1 MSICTFCTGEFGSSQ
16 AVKAHLRKCRNYLK
30 SKDDAARTTSL
41 ITPAQV
47 SARATAQG
55 ASVPT
60 PLTTPSDLV
69 AHLVAQMTA
78 QFAGPDEATR
88 LKQKRQALL
97 TGLCTTLVDW
107 YHPLEGVVTP
117 EMAVGAKIA
126 LLDELGTV
134 AIEVMPQAELT
145 LRGIAIRNRICAPYL
160 RRQQEVVARQRE
172 RQQQDTLRR
181 QQESGLRA
189 RYATRKSALLELGI
203 TRALQSASSRGFPHR
218 AFVVVEWEVRARL
231 EAWLVGDETE
241 SQVDET
247 IAAAIDRPL
256 LEWEA
261 RIEQFQSAERQR
273 VLDKCLTV
281 ALPIVEA
288 AMPRVKDIVVK
299 YICETLGMPT
309 PPTSPARETSAS
321 STNEAA
327 PESPEA
333 PTPRPVRR
341 RRVDPTSP
349 PTDRGEVSAT
359 EAAPPASSEKWT
371 ATS

>member
-1 MSICTFCTGEFGSSQ
+1 
-16 AVKAHLRKCRNYLK
+16 
-30 SKDDAARTTSL
+30 
-41 ITPAQV
+41 
-47 SARATAQG
+47 
-55 ASVPT
+55 
-60 PLTTPSDLV
+60 
-69 AHLVAQMTA
+69 
-78 QFAGPDEATR
+78 
-88 LKQKRQALL
+88 
-97 TGLCTTLVDW
+97 
-107 YHPLEGVVTP
+107 
-117 EMAVGAKIA
+117 
-126 LLDELGTV
+126 
-134 AIEVMPQAELT
+134 
-145 LRGIAIRNRICAPYL
+145 
-160 RRQQEVVARQRE
+160 
-172 RQQQDTLRR
+172 
-181 QQESGLRA
+181 
-189 RYATRKSALLELGI
+189 
-203 TRALQSASSRGFPHR
+203 
-218 AFVVVEWEVRARL
+218 VEWEVRARL